1 MKTHKTAGTTVQN
14 VLLRYANTH
23 ELVVGLPATADPR
36 FNYPSGEFFNRT
48 FVRKS
53 EKPINML
60 CHHMRF
66 HAKEVKAILPD
77 DTFYVTIIREAGSLF
92 ESMFDYFH
100 YNCKAFARTPL
111 KSWAIDEFLSQPN
124 RFFKGSRDGTFW
136 WFAKNAMFYDLG
148 YDNLNTS
155 DGYINTSIT
164 NMDQTFDFV
173 MLAEYFDISMVLL
186 MDLLCWDIQD
196 VVFLINNARSTPR
209 DAILEERRKKI
220 ENWNRS
226 DALMYH
232 YFNASFWKR
241 VENYGFKKMNENV
254 AKLREAN
261 RRVEDQC
268 IDGSAVGNSLIRD
281 PANKIYN
288 PRGVKMKGY
297 NLKPES
303 EDLKICQDITR
314 SEIKWF
320 HYLLRKQYLT

>member
-1 MKTHKTAGTTVQN
+1 MAIVKIFRQRIFIFSIFFVGIYFGYYWRFTLTTDTKNLLAEQRYTNVGTSVKHCQPKTNIFFMKTHKTAGTTVQN

-124 RFFKGSRDGTFW
+124 R
-136 WFAKNAMFYDLG
+136 
-148 YDNLNTS
+148 
-155 DGYINTSIT
+155 
-164 NMDQTFDFV
+164 
-173 MLAEYFDISMVLL
+173 
-186 MDLLCWDIQD
+186 
-196 VVFLINNARSTPR
+196 
-209 DAILEERRKKI
+209 
-220 ENWNRS
+220 
-226 DALMYH
+226 
-232 YFNASFWKR
+232 
-241 VENYGFKKMNENV
+241 
-254 AKLREAN
+254 
-261 RRVEDQC
+261 
-268 IDGSAVGNSLIRD
+268 
-281 PANKIYN
+281 
-288 PRGVKMKGY
+288 
-297 NLKPES
+297 
-303 EDLKICQDITR
+303 
-314 SEIKWF
+314 
-320 HYLLRKQYLT
+320 